1 MHRERYVG
9 VCLQPV
15 AKGNDGVAFASVLA
29 AGCCFCVLP
38 SCRRGSSERGIDKP
52 IIVLE
57 QQPPQKRP
65 DKDAKLGCGFD
76 STCREVTKVQP
87 GSLADQ
93 TLVAPGFILMSIN
106 GDDSLTGD
114 IKEKLKARP
123 VTLQLGPKEAKE
135 VVTEASPHSPPEP
148 EGLHSAGVA
157 GAFSCVRRTKHR
169 RPSTEAPP
177 EHGVVTL
184 VAMEGSL
191 GFGVSAFPPVE
202 TKIWVKKVEPE
213 GWAAQHGVKE
223 GFQLLKVQGQEAS
236 SMSNETWR
244 WKRSRQLGGEAKAR
258 LRILEDPGKLLE
270 LKEPFTVGVCFRAGE
285 HRVLGWDSVLQGDDN
300 KHWLAFRSDENKLGL
315 LKGDDYEELPAEFLQ
330 QGWVQVF
337 LRSVEGGTSVLAVD
351 AEGLLDLGLCPVSL
365 LGSKLR
371 ACGWASNELDLAA
384 LVLWDRCL
392 SWTELQTSL
401 APAVVAAP
409 EAVHVL
415 GSSITGQVVDLEGHP
430 VSNVNIKWKMNACTS
445 DLEGHFQMDDDST
458 DVPDTVLR
466 EVSGCSTVSFE
477 CEGFAPT
484 TMKASE
490 SFQVVLR
497 PLSATA
503 TMDPKEGGLV
513 EDPKSGS
520 SLTDALAYPDG
531 RPATG
536 PVTLRLSCLDV
547 TDPKA
552 LASMPGDFTAQAADG
567 STVMLESLGAAWIN
581 ATDEQGEELQVREGS
596 EMILDLHTT
605 ATANAQKLGA
615 TAELWSFDE
624 QSGQWRA
631 EVADLELDGV
641 PAENSEKSLAAPVKK
656 FGYWNMD
663 LAYSSP
669 NKAVLL
675 QGTVVDKNSKPMPT
689 VQIWGTG
696 KSYYGRSPDTTS
708 GEGRFEALMVQFES
722 SVDIEVQYHQPATTD
737 QKIEVFYAGGK
748 LPAHNPSTHRLK
760 YVPGIYVK
768 DKACDHKWTQPI
780 HVTGQPPAT
789 IEWDE
794 KRRRWSHSI
803 FDKVLFC
810 LPGEESPVELDL
822 QASWW
827 MWENRSQQEREAHLP
842 AKTHLPTE
850 AVNVK
855 VPDSPP
861 AQPSVTSAA
870 VDEELEPLRTKLA
883 SSTDELRRAQAELT
897 EVSQKS
903 QASQEELT
911 ELKEQLAAKDRDLMV
926 VNQKLLASNASND
939 EEAKKEI
946 AELKRRLEE
955 QEEELKRTKQEVEAA
970 KASHERHIAESQTQ
984 AAPPPAAERPTEPG
998 LAEGDFAKR
1007 VREAAEVRDLK
1018 QQLELE
1024 IKSLRGELEGLKAE
1038 AVYVSERCWHGLY
1051 PIIQRSIQN

>member
-1 MHRERYVG
+1 MRDRPPAHLSIPRAALAPRSRYAATPFVAIAAEEAFRSAMKSVRPLELTFQRLG
-9 VCLQPV
+9 AGRPGRLNKPFDKNQIFCEPSTPV
-15 AKGNDGVAFASVLA
+15 AAKVAVAMGSGAS
-29 AGCCFCVLP
+29 AGTAESLP
-38 SCRRGSSERGIDKP
+38 WPPGYRVAIYPGATLPTGLSLGAPVASSEKGM
-52 IIVLE
+52 
-57 QQPPQKRP
+57 
-65 DKDAKLGCGFD
+65 GF
-76 STCREVTKVQP
+76 
-87 GSLADQ
+87 
-93 TLVAPGFILMSIN
+93 
-106 GDDSLTGD
+106 
-114 IKEKLKARP
+114 
-123 VTLQLGPKEAKE
+123 
-135 VVTEASPHSPPEP
+135 
-148 EGLHSAGVA
+148 
-157 GAFSCVRRTKHR
+157 
-169 RPSTEAPP
+169 
-177 EHGVVTL
+177 
-184 VAMEGSL
+184 
-191 GFGVSAFPPVE
+191 
-202 TKIWVKKVEPE
+202 
-213 GWAAQHGVKE
+213 
-223 GFQLLKVQGQEAS
+223 
-236 SMSNETWR
+236 WR
-244 WKRSRQLGGEAKAR
+244 LGGEAKAR

-520 SLTDALAYPDG
+520 SLTVPKDALAYPDG

-641 PAENSEKSLAAPVKK
+641 PAENSLRSTARSAVTEEASAAGRRSRPRKKKMGPGKFEGDYDPDAREAGWITPEAFMQKLQQEGEKSLAAPVKK

-663 LAYSSP
+663 LALRLSAYSSP

-722 SVDIEVQYHQPATTD
+722 SVDIEVQ
-737 QKIEVFYAGGK
+737 
-748 LPAHNPSTHRLK
+748 RLDRAA
-760 YVPGIYVK
+760 PDG
-768 DKACDHKWTQPI
+768 T
-780 HVTGQPPAT
+780 
-789 IEWDE
+789 
-794 KRRRWSHSI
+794 SI
-803 FDKVLFC
+803 RF
-810 LPGEESPVELDL
+810 
-822 QASWW
+822 
-827 MWENRSQQEREAHLP
+827 
-842 AKTHLPTE
+842 
-850 AVNVK
+850 
-855 VPDSPP
+855 
-861 AQPSVTSAA
+861 
-870 VDEELEPLRTKLA
+870 TKLA
-883 SSTDELRRAQAELT
+883 SQEA
-897 EVSQKS
+897 
-903 QASQEELT
+903 QEEVIF
-911 ELKEQLAAKDRDLMV
+911 EISSAPQLD
-926 VNQKLLASNASND
+926 
-939 EEAKKEI
+939 
-946 AELKRRLEE
+946 
-955 QEEELKRTKQEVEAA
+955 
-970 KASHERHIAESQTQ
+970 
-984 AAPPPAAERPTEPG
+984 P
-998 LAEGDFAKR
+998 
-1007 VREAAEVRDLK
+1007 
-1018 QQLELE
+1018 
-1024 IKSLRGELEGLKAE
+1024 
-1038 AVYVSERCWHGLY
+1038 
-1051 PIIQRSIQN
+1051 